1 MSNIPG
7 NLRYAKSHEWAQRLD
22 NGHVRI
28 GITDHAQDQLGDMV
42 FIELPD
48 VGRFVTA
55 GEECAVVESVKA
67 ASDVYSP
74 LSGVIT
80 KTNSAVTDAPET
92 VNHAPYSDGWL
103 FELEPSNPAEF
114 DKLLDGHAYAA
125 VAESES
131 H

>member
-1 MSNIPG
+1 MSNIPA

-22 NGHVRI
+22 NGHVRV

-42 FIELPD
+42 FIELPE
-48 VGRFVTA
+48 VGRRVAA

-74 LSGVIT
+74 ISGTVT
-80 KTNSAVTDAPET
+80 KTNAAVTNAPET
-92 VNHAPYSDGWL
+92 VNQAPYGEGWL
-103 FELEPSNPAEF
+103 FEIEPSNPAEF
-114 DKLLDGHAYAA
+114 SKLLDEHAYAA